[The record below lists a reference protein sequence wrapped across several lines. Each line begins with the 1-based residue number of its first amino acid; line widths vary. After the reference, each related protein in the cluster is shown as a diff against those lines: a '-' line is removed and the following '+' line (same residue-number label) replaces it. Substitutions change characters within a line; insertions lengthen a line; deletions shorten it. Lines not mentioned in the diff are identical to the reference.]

1 MSRRAMRSTLKVA
14 AAVSLACPL
23 LIAAVPVFARQPT
36 VGDHLRAEPGQ
47 PICFDFDD
55 LLEYMIALAK
65 HDKVG
70 TKLPG
75 RCDGM
80 PNNQEYIVT
89 YLIGAPNPGMN
100 VAKIEVRRKSDLLF
114 GWTVIVSGQ

>member
-1 MSRRAMRSTLKVA
+1 MSRRAVRSTLKVTM
-14 AAVSLACPL
+14 AVSLACPL
-23 LIAAVPVFARQPT
+23 LIAAVPVFAQQPT

-55 LLEYMIALAK
+55 LMEYMIARAK
-65 HDKVG
+65 DDKGG
-70 TKLPG
+70 TRLLG

-89 YLIGAPNPGMN
+89 YLIATSNPGMN
-100 VAKIEVRRKSDLLF
+100 VDKIEVRGSSDLLF
-114 GWTVIVSGQ
+114 GWTVIVLRK